1 MRIKKKLASILNT
14 RYTRAIKQRSVFIMW
29 FIIALIA
36 VIFALMFFL
45 PSLGSGKRKKS
56 DNQEQRIEEIRNHIK
71 QDMNGPKY

>member
-1 MRIKKKLASILNT
+1 
-14 RYTRAIKQRSVFIMW
+14 MW

-45 PSLGSGKRKKS
+45 PSLGSGKRKQS

-71 QDMNGPKY
+71 QDVNGPKY

>member
-1 MRIKKKLASILNT
+1 
-14 RYTRAIKQRSVFIMW
+14 MW

-56 DNQEQRIEEIRNHIK
+56 DNQEQRIEEVRNHIK